1 MNIYIEYTVKNWW
14 HFGENYLYGNPYA
27 KYLSIL
33 GSKKQK
39 TSDGEG
45 GEGDGCGHMPQA
57 VLIAGCM

>member
-1 MNIYIEYTVKNWW
+1 MNIYIEYTAKNWW

-27 KYLSIL
+27 KYLSIV

-45 GEGDGCGHMPQA
+45 GEGDGCGHMP
-57 VLIAGCM
+57 

>member
-1 MNIYIEYTVKNWW
+1 MNIYIEYTAKNWW

-39 TSDGEG
+39 QVMVRVERGMDV
-45 GEGDGCGHMPQA
+45 DICLRQ
-57 VLIAGCM
+57 C